1 MVVIWL
7 QTGLTFKEIN
17 EMLLD
22 YKIALSDAKRRY
34 ELASD
39 DKQDNET
46 RSDKEIIKDMITD
59 IEYAIEW
66 METGRRPGNKRGIER
81 RAAYQRERAFD
92 PLLMQKFFRSADDL
106 DYEWDKSDKEDL
118 ISEWDQERI
127 EDALSVLTEREKEIY
142 LMSRGYCIR
151 YKDIARYLDVS
162 VSTVKTN
169 IKRAESKISKRI
181 TESLF
186 CMCS

>member
-1 MVVIWL
+1 
-7 QTGLTFKEIN
+7 
-17 EMLLD
+17 MLLD
-22 YKIALSDAKRRY
+22 YKIALEDAKQRY
-34 ELASD
+34 EVASD
-39 DKQDNET
+39 HKQDNDT

-59 IEYAIEW
+59 LEYSIEW

-92 PLLMQKFFRSADDL
+92 PLLMQKYFRSADDIN
-106 DYEWDKSDKEDL
+106 YEWDNSNKEDL

-127 EDALSVLTEREKEIY
+127 EDALSVLTKKEKEIY

-151 YKDIARYLDVS
+151 YKDIARYLDIT

-169 IKRAESKISKRI
+169 IKRAEKKIGQRI
-181 TESLF
+181 NESLF

>member
-1 MVVIWL
+1 MDEMV
-7 QTGLTFKEIN
+7 
-17 EMLLD
+17 LD
-22 YKIALSDAKRRY
+22 YKIALEDAKRRY

-39 DKQDNET
+39 DKQDSET

-92 PLLMQKFFRSADDL
+92 PLVMQKYFRSADDL
-106 DYEWDKSDKEDL
+106 DYEWDKSDKEQL
-118 ISEWDQERI
+118 ISVWEQERI
-127 EDALSVLTEREKEIY
+127 EDALSVLTKKEREIY

-151 YKDIARYLDVS
+151 YKDIANYLGVS

-169 IKRAESKISKRI
+169 IKRSEKKISQRI
-181 TESLF
+181 RESLF
-186 CMCS
+186 CLCS